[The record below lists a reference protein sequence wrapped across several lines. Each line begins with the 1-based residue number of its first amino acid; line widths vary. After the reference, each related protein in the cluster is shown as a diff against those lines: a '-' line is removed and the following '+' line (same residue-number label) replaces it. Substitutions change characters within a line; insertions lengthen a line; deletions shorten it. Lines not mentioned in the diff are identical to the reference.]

1 MKFTFIVGGQ
11 VTDVYEASSKD
22 DLVNNF
28 TPDAFKNLVQVPDE
42 TERGMLF
49 DGTNVTVNAI
59 IDERSDELKAEQAA
73 LADPARILKKEEEWF
88 DDVIS
93 TQLSDAVKNDATAL
107 AAVRA
112 KYLEEF
118 QIS

>member
-1 MKFTFIVGGQ
+1 MKFTFIVGDQ

-42 TERGMLF
+42 AERGMLF

-59 IDERSDELKAEQAA
+59 IDERSDELKAEHAA
-73 LADPARILKKEEEWF
+73 LADPARILKVEEKWF
-88 DDVIS
+88 DDVVS
-93 TQLSDAVKNDATAL
+93 TQLPDAVKNDATAL
-107 AAVRA
+107 AAA
-112 KYLEEF
+112 KADYLKPY